1 MSQDVTEF
9 KKLLDDFKKVYD
21 PNKPKYE
28 PTYLEICDYP
38 GSRKEEICSR
48 LLAFFFDSHNPHGLG
63 TLFYDSL
70 LEVYKEKYEET
81 NLDLNKLL
89 YQNNVT
95 AQTEI
100 YTSNDDDNNRLKR
113 IDLLLESDCSIV
125 CIENKIWAELKN
137 NLDVYFR
144 YTERVKGDFRDSV
157 YVILSMREDME
168 KMLVDSKCENK
179 GKYKVI
185 YYREFLKQLK
195 KNLGD
200 YVTLCNAKYLSVL
213 TDFIQFLDR
222 EGGFMNDLTE
232 EEKDFFR
239 TNNAILEKL
248 MNRRNEYIKEL
259 SQRRDKIV
267 NCLNEKD
274 RTALS
279 EGWWRWPEKGPGT
292 GLGAKFAQG
301 DEMREIGVEAGFS
314 NNGEFNI
321 NFTIWQSN
329 CASERAARYEKILET
344 KFERINQKWVAKAIE
359 SPLSTNIDDEIVNN
373 VYEIYKKVRDAVNQ
387 VNDLK

>member
-1 MSQDVTEF
+1 MSQEITEF
-9 KKLLDDFKKVYD
+9 EKLLNDFKKVYD

-28 PTYLEICDYP
+28 PSYLEICDYP

-70 LEVYKEKYEET
+70 LEVYKEQYEEET
-81 NLDLNKLL
+81 DLDLNKLL

-100 YTSNDDDNNRLKR
+100 YTSNDDDNRLKR

-137 NLDVYFR
+137 DLDVYFR
-144 YTERVKGDFRDSV
+144 YTEIVKGDYRESV

-185 YYREFLKQLK
+185 YYRDFLKQLK

-200 YVTLCNAKYLSVL
+200 YVTLCNAKYFSVL

-222 EGGFMNDLTE
+222 EGGFMNNLTE
-232 EEKDFFR
+232 AEKVFFR
-239 TNNAILEKL
+239 TNNEILEKL

-329 CASERAARYEKILET
+329 YAFERAVRYGEILGT
-344 KFERINQKWVAKAIE
+344 KFERINQKWIAKAIK
-359 SPLSTNIDDEIVNN
+359 SPLNTSNDDEIVNE

-387 VNDLK
+387 VK

>member
-1 MSQDVTEF
+1 
-9 KKLLDDFKKVYD
+9 
-21 PNKPKYE
+21 
-28 PTYLEICDYP
+28 
-38 GSRKEEICSR
+38 
-48 LLAFFFDSHNPHGLG
+48 
-63 TLFYDSL
+63 
-70 LEVYKEKYEET
+70 
-81 NLDLNKLL
+81 
-89 YQNNVT
+89 
-95 AQTEI
+95 
-100 YTSNDDDNNRLKR
+100 
-113 IDLLLESDCSIV
+113 
-125 CIENKIWAELKN
+125 
-137 NLDVYFR
+137 
-144 YTERVKGDFRDSV
+144 
-157 YVILSMREDME
+157 
-168 KMLVDSKCENK
+168 
-179 GKYKVI
+179 
-185 YYREFLKQLK
+185 
-195 KNLGD
+195 
-200 YVTLCNAKYLSVL
+200 
-213 TDFIQFLDR
+213 
-222 EGGFMNDLTE
+222 MNDLTE

-329 CASERAARYEKILET
+329 CASERAARYEKILGT

-359 SPLSTNIDDEIVNN
+359 SPLSTNIDEEVSKLIQKKNN

>member
-329 CASERAARYEKILET
+329 CASERAARYEKILGT